1 MKDDKQPVI
10 PISDHL
16 GTAGNNNAGERE
28 TRRKG
33 NRKNITDYSERKG
46 E

>member
-1 MKDDKQPVI
+1 VKDIKKQPSI
-10 PISDHL
+10 PKSDHL

-33 NRKNITDYSERKG
+33 AKRNILDSFERR
-46 E
+46 